1 MCIELPGVGREIAFW
16 LFSNYLVNIVCESRG
31 WHTFPVKDQ
40 IVNILGLWGPYGFCC
55 SYSTLKAEDIEL

>member
-40 IVNILGLWGPYGFCC
+40 IVNILGFIEQQTKECRCSFLPQIYG
-55 SYSTLKAEDIEL
+55 A